1 MSTLA
6 TQETNLPIEPFLD
19 GLTPY
24 YRQEE
29 ARCLLAIFGTVTGAP
44 AKVWG
49 DYFIIGFDSYDYQ
62 RKNSKHWFKWFK
74 VGFAVRPNRI
84 TLYLTTDLDAFSDE
98 LDQLGP
104 HTRGR
109 GCLYIKKLAQVDMK
123 VLESLIKKA
132 HKHYEKSS

>member
-6 TQETNLPIEPFLD
+6 TQETDLPIGPFVD
-19 GLTPY
+19 GLTPD

-29 ARCLLAIFGTVTGAP
+29 ARCLLSLFETITGTS

-49 DYFIIGFDSYDYQ
+49 DYFIIGFDNYEYQ
-62 RKNSKHWFKWFK
+62 RKNSKDWFKWFK

-98 LDQLGP
+98 LELLGP

-109 GCLYIKKLAQVDMK
+109 GCLYIKKLALVDMAI
-123 VLESLIKKA
+123 VESLI
-132 HKHYEKSS
+132 EKGIETI